1 MRKDFKRFTMNT
13 FIHNVQDITIETNL
27 LPNDTAVKIVT
38 IKASEG
44 EYTLTMFADTFKQL
58 EFNNKEEMQDE

>member
-1 MRKDFKRFTMNT
+1 MNI
-13 FIHNVQDITIETNL
+13 FIHNIKSIKVETNV
-27 LPNDTAVKIVT
+27 LPSDTAVKIVT

-58 EFNNKEEMQDE
+58 EFNQQEEMQDE

>member
-1 MRKDFKRFTMNT
+1 MNT
-13 FIHNVQDITIETNL
+13 FIHNVQDIKIETNV

-38 IKASEG
+38 IQASEG

-58 EFNNKEEMQDE
+58 QFNNKEDTTQC

>member
-1 MRKDFKRFTMNT
+1 MNI
-13 FIHNVQDITIETNL
+13 FIHNIKSIKVETNV

-58 EFNNKEEMQDE
+58 EFNNKEETKQC